1 MSVFCFLAGTDI
13 LFCPIRATKIAIA
26 LRIIKNQRTMS
37 KITLNYIE
45 ARRDGIKWLNSQKR
59 DYSAGVNIL
68 TRSGYKGFVAARLAR
83 QGEKPHTREKLEY
96 EIRQMIKVWYH
107 PDDPRFEDVD
117 LADDAVPG
125 SDGRSETVSEETAVA
140 IVAIA
145 EKELAREADEQ
156 PTYPPVMAK
165 IIYDFRECY
174 NERSRRHRMLAEL
187 GETNTQAVCVQ
198 RKDIVTRI
206 AFLSNRMTLLAAIKR
221 QFEQNKELPSEEQLD
236 ELYNKKNEDRQ
247 TEKEDEQTDISSLS
261 VEELKK
267 AKSNAKSKIT
277 KARNML
283 LYSSESKPKDGKEN
297 PLPDCPKRVRYE
309 KKVADQEML
318 VEKIDYR
325 LAELQ

>member
-1 MSVFCFLAGTDI
+1 
-13 LFCPIRATKIAIA
+13 
-26 LRIIKNQRTMS
+26 MS
-37 KITLNYIE
+37 KITQNYIE

-59 DYSAGVNIL
+59 DYSTGVNIL

-117 LADDAVPG
+117 LADDAMPG
-125 SDGRSETVSEETAVA
+125 NDGRSETVPEETAA
-140 IVAIA
+140 IVAVA
-145 EKELAREADEQ
+145 ERELAREADEQ
-156 PTYPPVMAK
+156 PAYPPVMAK

-174 NERSRRHRMLAEL
+174 NERSLQHRMLAGL
-187 GETNTQAVCVQ
+187 GETNTQAVCTQ
-198 RKDIVTRI
+198 RKDIVARI

-221 QFEQNKELPSEEQLD
+221 QFEQDRELPTEEQLD
-236 ELYNKKNEDRQ
+236 ELYKKTDTPEENP
-247 TEKEDEQTDISSLS
+247 EKEEDETDISSLS

-297 PLPDCPKRVRYE
+297 PLPDCPKRVKYE
-309 KKVADQEML
+309 KKVAVQEAL
-318 VEKIDYR
+318 VERIEYR

>member
-1 MSVFCFLAGTDI
+1 M
-13 LFCPIRATKIAIA
+13 
-26 LRIIKNQRTMS
+26 
-37 KITLNYIE
+37 
-45 ARRDGIKWLNSQKR
+45 
-59 DYSAGVNIL
+59 NIL

-117 LADDAVPG
+117 LADDAMPG
-125 SDGRSETVSEETAVA
+125 NDGRSETVPEETAAA
-140 IVAIA
+140 IVAVA
-145 EKELAREADEQ
+145 ERELAREADEQ
-156 PTYPPVMAK
+156 PAYPPVMAK

-174 NERSRRHRMLAEL
+174 NERSLQHRMLAGL
-187 GETNTQAVCVQ
+187 GETNTQAVCTQ
-198 RKDIVTRI
+198 RKDIVARI

-221 QFEQNKELPSEEQLD
+221 QFEQDRELPTEEQLD
-236 ELYNKKNEDRQ
+236 ELYKKTDTPEENP
-247 TEKEDEQTDISSLS
+247 EKEEDETDISSLS

-297 PLPDCPKRVRYE
+297 PLPDCPKRVKYE
-309 KKVADQEML
+309 KKVAVQEAL
-318 VEKIDYR
+318 VERIEYR